1 MKADANTEPQLR
13 CDKCGHQEV
22 SSVGLKETVKGS
34 VSIGVQT
41 LKEDR
46 SSDGKFVRRRLRSY

>member
-1 MKADANTEPQLR
+1 MEPNDTCSICGGTMKADANTEPQLR

-46 SSDGKFVRRRLRSY
+46 S